1 MMRSYLIVNLRTMN
15 DLPLMERWLLRDH
28 AAETIAFIGPILERY
43 TSYRAVPAPDGATDY
58 GYYNWRMTEHWWRES
73 PFRGGGQMDQGTLF
87 AERWPEGY
95 TRVLGMPEGAA
106 RTPHW
111 GGKPGGPNPPVF
123 VFVTARP
130 SEDFLGR
137 GLTLDDGTVLRWVH
151 AIKYPEGVSREEG
164 DDWYVNVHA
173 PEVCR
178 QPGLKRFVS
187 YRAVEPKVGPWVR
200 VSELW
205 YENADAW
212 RKAVI
217 DAPPRYTKPKWA
229 KRDTYPFVE
238 PWVDLVSTF
247 LLEAPTNDF
256 LRALTPY
263 IVTA

>member
-1 MMRSYLIVNLRTMN
+1 MMRSYLILNLRTMN

-28 AAETIAFIGPILERY
+28 APETIAFIGPILERY
-43 TSYRAVPAPDGATDY
+43 TGYRAVPAPDGALDY

-73 PFRGGGQMDQGTLF
+73 PFRAGGQMDQGTLF
-87 AERWPEGY
+87 AERWPPGY
-95 TRVLGMPEGAA
+95 TRILGMPEGEA

-111 GGKPGGPNPPVF
+111 GGRPGGPNPPVF
-123 VFVTARP
+123 VFVSPRP

-137 GLTLDDGTVLRWVH
+137 GLTMDDGTVLRWVH

-187 YRAVEPKVGPWVR
+187 YHVVEPKVGPWVR

-212 RKAVI
+212 RNAVI
-217 DAPPRYTKPKWA
+217 QSPPAYTKPKWA

-238 PWVDLVSTF
+238 PWVDFVSTF

>member
-1 MMRSYLIVNLRTMN
+1 VRSYLILNIRSMN

-28 AAETIAFIGPILERY
+28 APETISFIEPVLDRY
-43 TSYRAVPAPDGATDY
+43 CSYRAVPAPDGALDY

-73 PFRGGGQMDQGTLF
+73 PFHPDRQMDQGTLF
-87 AERWPEGY
+87 AERWPPGY
-95 TRVLGMPEGAA
+95 RPILGMPEHLDP
-106 RTPHW
+106 RNPHW
-111 GGKPGGPNPPVF
+111 GGRAGGPNPPVF
-123 VFVTARP
+123 VFVTKRP
-130 SEDFLGR
+130 SEDFFGR
-137 GLTLDDGTVLRWVH
+137 GLTLDDGTILRWVH
-151 AIKYPEGVSREEG
+151 AIKYPDGVSPKEA

-173 PEVCR
+173 PEVCK

-187 YRAVEPKVGPWVR
+187 YHVVAPKIGPWQR

-217 DAPPRYTKPKWA
+217 ETPPAYSAPPWA
-229 KRDTYPFVE
+229 TRKAYPFLE
-238 PWVDLVSTF
+238 PWVDFVSTF

-256 LRALTPY
+256 KRALTPY